1 MFGWLWKIASEIR
14 RKKWATELALGL
26 FCLPPTLTPPS
37 TTSTSSSAAHY
48 KAGNQH
54 HMLVTLQHPPAFY
67 EGRQHLKP
75 SPPHV
80 FMGPRKQHRE
90 NGPCLLLSFLCFPFF
105 NRRWGFFSIPPPL
118 PLISVSP
125 NLPPPKPFARS
136 CMVLMDCM
144 VRTRRRRCR
153 SQMQR
158 RCCRGGGCGKY

>member
-26 FCLPPTLTPPS
+26 FCLPPTLTSPS

-105 NRRWGFFSIPPPL
+105 NRRWGFFFNPPSLTPHL
-118 PLISVSP
+118 CFPQPPSP
-125 NLPPPKPFARS
+125 KTLCQILHGSHGLYGENS
-136 CMVLMDCM
+136 Q
-144 VRTRRRRCR
+144 T
-153 SQMQR
+153 QMQVADA
-158 RCCRGGGCGKY
+158 KTLL